1 MSNMPK
7 VSVIAAFYNVEAFA
21 DKCIRSICEQD
32 LEDIEIILIDD
43 GSVDRSGDICDE
55 YALKDPR
62 ITVIHQ
68 ENQGLSAVRNK
79 GIAVAKGEYIGFVD
93 GDDFINKKMYSEMYR
108 IITENN
114 ADIAVCAREVV
125 KEYEINDSKDF
136 FEEQEPEEITVF
148 NSTEALKEMFEYK
161 KFWVEAWD
169 KLYKKEL
176 FEGILYPEGKTR
188 EGVYTTYK
196 IFDKAHKVVY
206 TNQKLYAYV
215 QRKGSIV
222 HATFSKRNF
231 DGLYA
236 YDEMIPHFRNAE
248 EELKK
253 KLYYRCYVKS
263 KIVLEEICAGD
274 LSLDSFKYFDEY
286 RDYVIDHKQY
296 FLEADLDEEEIKHIN
311 NVINLGYAY
320 FLKYRYRESTP
331 KTVFHCIRRK
341 LTNR

>member
-1 MSNMPK
+1 MPK

-114 ADIAVCAREVV
+114 ADIAVCAREAV

-136 FEEQEPEEITVF
+136 F
-148 NSTEALKEMFEYK
+148 
-161 KFWVEAWD
+161 
-169 KLYKKEL
+169 
-176 FEGILYPEGKTR
+176 
-188 EGVYTTYK
+188 
-196 IFDKAHKVVY
+196 
-206 TNQKLYAYV
+206 
-215 QRKGSIV
+215 
-222 HATFSKRNF
+222 
-231 DGLYA
+231 
-236 YDEMIPHFRNAE
+236 
-248 EELKK
+248 
-253 KLYYRCYVKS
+253 
-263 KIVLEEICAGD
+263 
-274 LSLDSFKYFDEY
+274 
-286 RDYVIDHKQY
+286 
-296 FLEADLDEEEIKHIN
+296 
-311 NVINLGYAY
+311 
-320 FLKYRYRESTP
+320 
-331 KTVFHCIRRK
+331 
-341 LTNR
+341 